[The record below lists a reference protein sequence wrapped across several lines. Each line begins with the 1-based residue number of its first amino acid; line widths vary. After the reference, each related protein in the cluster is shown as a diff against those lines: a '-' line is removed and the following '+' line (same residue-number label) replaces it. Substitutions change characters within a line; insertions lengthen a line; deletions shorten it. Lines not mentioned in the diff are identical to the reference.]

1 MSQMRWR
8 SVAARL
14 FVGSLVLAVLVVAG
28 CSGATQTG
36 TVQSLGV
43 TFSLNDLT
51 SGQPIS
57 PTYTGTITVKLDS
70 GKSVEAKCPVATEKG
85 LKGGEK
91 VTLQQTSSGGWTVVG
106 TPNQN

>member
-1 MSQMRWR
+1 MSLMKWQ

-14 FVGSLVLAVLVVAG
+14 FVGLLLGAVLVVAG
-28 CSGATQTG
+28 CSSPTQTG
-36 TVQSLGV
+36 TVQSVGV

-51 SGQPIS
+51 SGKPID

-70 GKSVEAKCPVATEKG
+70 GKSVEAKVPVDTAKG

-91 VTLQQTSSGGWTVVG
+91 VTVQQTSSGGWTVVG
-106 TPNQN
+106 TPTP